1 MDPTVLRAKNMVR
14 EGQMMPAYYG
24 ETTRSCALDRCLE
37 RAKEMIGWDE
47 KYPCYDC
54 GNGKVRGV
62 GRCYGDAGIG
72 NFGSRYRRG

>member
-1 MDPTVLRAKNMVR
+1 MVR

-47 KYPCYDC
+47 NIPVMTVETEKSA
-54 GNGKVRGV
+54 VSALLW
-62 GRCYGDAGIG
+62 RCRDRE
-72 NFGSRYRRG
+72 FRE